1 MATKKA
7 KKKDLAA
14 EMSTLS
20 DRIGEV
26 TAALERA
33 GGVVQKM
40 EQVAALMDL
49 IVKRTEDIKNFL
61 GRVVA
66 PTEAMNS
73 MTGELRALR
82 RLIDKHG
89 EYLFLDKAHA
99 RAEKAAL
106 SDPEPLTSAPTPA
119 K

>member
-1 MATKKA
+1 VATKKA
-7 KKKDLAA
+7 KTKDLSA

-26 TAALERA
+26 STALERA
-33 GGVVQKM
+33 GGIIQKL

-49 IVKRTEDIKNFL
+49 MVKRTEDIKNFL

-66 PTEAMNS
+66 PTEAMNA

-82 RLIDKHG
+82 RLLDTRG
-89 EYLFLDKAHA
+89 EYIFLDKAIA
-99 RAEKAAL
+99 RTEKAAL
-106 SDPEPLTSAPTPA
+106 SDPEPLTSAPTPP